1 MAKTIGY
8 RPRAWCW
15 RRSPA
20 MLCDE
25 TGLRDGGAISTSS
38 ALAPGQK
45 AAQEVI
51 VKNPEIRRLIRG
63 FTIELVVYAALVVGY
78 FFLVLRLLGDPL
90 ERLFS
95 SHLTVYAFV
104 SLGLIVA
111 QGVLLETVT
120 SFVIGLLGLDKYE

>member
-1 MAKTIGY
+1 MK
-8 RPRAWCW
+8 
-15 RRSPA
+15 
-20 MLCDE
+20 D
-25 TGLRDGGAISTSS
+25 
-38 ALAPGQK
+38 
-45 AAQEVI
+45 
-51 VKNPEIRRLIRG
+51 PEIRRLIRG
-63 FTIELVVYAALVVGY
+63 FTIELVIYAALVVAY

-104 SLGLIVA
+104 SLVLIVA

>member
-1 MAKTIGY
+1 M
-8 RPRAWCW
+8 R
-15 RRSPA
+15 
-20 MLCDE
+20 
-25 TGLRDGGAISTSS
+25 
-38 ALAPGQK
+38 
-45 AAQEVI
+45 
-51 VKNPEIRRLIRG
+51 NPEIGRLIRG
-63 FTIELVVYAALVVGY
+63 FAIELVIYAVLVVAY

-111 QGVLLETVT
+111 QGVLLEAVT